1 MATPA
6 PNAAILTRTHW
17 AGTAADH
24 DIHLEMY
31 EGDIEGSFMYNSIFR
46 SGGLTNFKSVAN
58 STNVWRGDRVGNVK
72 VLGRKSGE
80 NMDGS
85 RVANEKFLITVDT
98 VTYIRTVFDE
108 ADDWTSP
115 DYRSE
120 YSREHG
126 IAHAKSFDEAH
137 IIQLIKCAAFV
148 APTSLKGAFQDGIG
162 STMTGLNAAVTDED
176 KADVVVKHHRKLV
189 EQFINRDQGNGEG
202 ALTIMRPELFSILT
216 EHKKLM
222 NVEFMQGAPGEGGNN
237 YAMRR
242 VGILNGIRVIETPRF
257 PAAANA
263 DHPLGPAFAVSAAEA
278 KAAMITF
285 FPASV
290 LVTVEAKPMT
300 VRWIPLPWQQQ
311 QYLDSFTMYTVGQ
324 RRPDACAVS
333 FYE

>member
-17 AGTAADH
+17 AGVAADH

-46 SGGLTNFKSVAN
+46 AGGLTSFKSVAN
-58 STNVWRGDRVGNVK
+58 QTNVWRGDRVGNVK
-72 VLGRKSGE
+72 VSGRKSGE
-80 NMDGS
+80 GMAGS

-115 DYRSE
+115 DYRSQ

-137 IIQLIKCAAFV
+137 IIQLIKCAAFKT
-148 APTSLKGAFQDGIG
+148 PDSLKGAFQDGIG
-162 STMTGLNAAVTDED
+162 VVMTGLNAAVSDED
-176 KADVVVKHHRKLV
+176 KADIVVKHHRKIV
-189 EQFINRDQGNGEG
+189 EEFIERDQGNGEG
-202 ALTIMRPELFSILT
+202 ALSIMRPQLFSILV

-237 YAMRR
+237 YALRR
-242 VGILNGIRVIETPRF
+242 VGILNGIRVMETPRF
-257 PAAANA
+257 PKGANS
-263 DHPLGPAFAVSAAEA
+263 DHPLGPTFAVSAAEA
-278 KAAMITF
+278 KAAMVTF

-300 VRWIPLPWQQQ
+300 VRWIPMPQDQQ

-324 RRPDACAVS
+324 RRPDAAAVS